1 MDPIS
6 WLRHPTRHRILL
18 AAESRFSA
26 TGFDAATIEQVL
38 AAAGVSKSHLYYHFP
53 SKDALL
59 AGLVRL
65 RAADLAGFAGDWPA
79 AALTYREILRILVV
93 ERVLRPALVT
103 EAWRSVAALVPAP
116 LDVDAEVMRAA
127 LAPAS

>member
-1 MDPIS
+1 M
-6 WLRHPTRHRILL
+6 
-18 AAESRFSA
+18 
-26 TGFDAATIEQVL
+26 
-38 AAAGVSKSHLYYHFP
+38 SKSHLYYHFP

-59 AGLVRL
+59 AGLVRFGQIEIKRGIFPFGGATL
-65 RAADLAGFAGDWPA
+65 RLPQVAGWGNAMRYLLTGDSFDGA
-79 AALTYREILRILVV
+79 EALRILVV